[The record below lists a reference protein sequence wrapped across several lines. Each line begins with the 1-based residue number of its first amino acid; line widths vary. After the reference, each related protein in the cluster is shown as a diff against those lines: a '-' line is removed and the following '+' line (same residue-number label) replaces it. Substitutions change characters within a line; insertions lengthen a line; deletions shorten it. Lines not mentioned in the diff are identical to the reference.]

1 MSEFHIGQQV
11 ICVDDAKPKG
21 YHPHAIPNWVVKDS
35 EYIIRGFA
43 DNDGIVV
50 GVWLEELVN
59 PLVPIGLLKK
69 FQEPAFATWRFRKG
83 LSAFEIAE
91 EIAPKNNTLKISND
105 VTTFKKIRI
114 SFYYHKF
121 III

>member
-91 EIAPKNNTLKISND
+91 E
-105 VTTFKKIRI
+105 KKYAKSKEKVEVIETDGGDEVESI
-114 SFYYHKF
+114 TKW
-121 III
+121 I